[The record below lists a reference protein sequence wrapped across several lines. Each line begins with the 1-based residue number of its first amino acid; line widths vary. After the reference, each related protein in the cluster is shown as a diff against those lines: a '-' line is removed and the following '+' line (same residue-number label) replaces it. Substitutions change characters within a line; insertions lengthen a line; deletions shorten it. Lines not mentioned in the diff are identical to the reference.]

1 MSNLI
6 PWVALTA
13 DDLLSSM
20 TVKERD
26 DLGKVSTDLS
36 VPDRVIPILR
46 DLVNEIR
53 GYIGSSSQNTLSGD
67 PLLIPSEFVAKAMA
81 IARYRVIATLPTGY
95 KAEGPRK
102 DEYEKADAFFVS
114 VAKGT
119 IRPRPAPDAVPSE
132 VPQGKPFPSPKIRAR
147 KRLFSRDQQNG
158 I

>member
-1 MSNLI
+1 MSTLQ
-6 PWVALTA
+6 PWVALTV

-20 TVKERD
+20 TLKERED
-26 DLGKVSTDLS
+26 IAKVSTGIS

-53 GYIGSSSQNTLSGD
+53 GYIGSHSRNTLSAD

-81 IARYRVIATLPTGY
+81 IARWRLIATMPGGY

-102 DEYEKADAFFVS
+102 DEYDKADAFFVS

-119 IRPRPAPDAVPSE
+119 IRPRPAPDAEANPVPE
-132 VPQGKPFPSPKIRAR
+132 EKPFPSPRINAR
-147 KRLFSRDQQNG
+147 KRRFSRDQQDG

>member
-1 MSNLI
+1 MSTLQ
-6 PWVALTA
+6 PWVELTV

-20 TVKERD
+20 TLKERED
-26 DLGKVSTDLS
+26 IGKVSVGGS

-53 GYIGSSSQNTLSGD
+53 GYIGSHSGNSMSAD

-81 IARYRVIATLPTGY
+81 IARYRVIATIPGAY

-102 DEYEKADAFFVS
+102 DEYDKADAFFVS
-114 VAKGT
+114 VARGT
-119 IRPRPAPDAVPSE
+119 IRPRPAPDAEANPVPDA
-132 VPQGKPFPSPKIRAR
+132 VFHPSPRIIAR
-147 KRLFSRDQQNG
+147 KRRFSRDQQEG